1 MDQEKTKSIPD
12 DAMIFG
18 LLLITSNKMN
28 TLLERELKEF
38 DVTTMQ
44 FFLSMTLNGLF
55 DFPPTLKEISREMGS
70 SYQNIKQVAI
80 KLQQKNLL
88 KLEKDEN
95 DSRITRLRMTGRSN
109 DFWKQTDSKGAI
121 FREKMFKDMC
131 PEDIKKTRDLLEK
144 LLSNLSEIENTES
157 DGDRDP

>member
-1 MDQEKTKSIPD
+1 
-12 DAMIFG
+12 
-18 LLLITSNKMN
+18 
-28 TLLERELKEF
+28 
-38 DVTTMQ
+38 
-44 FFLSMTLNGLF
+44 
-55 DFPPTLKEISREMGS
+55 MGS